1 MKKILILLNIFVLLN
16 CKYEDSNSLPVMV
29 YLKNVNYIIG
39 KNGILGMKSNSHIS
53 GVFDRSDIETQT
65 KFDIELS
72 GSETN
77 NNYTL
82 NCRLWLGED
91 YLIDVLCKFPEGL
104 KEDEVITS
112 EQIQAISHYK
122 NEEININI
130 NIENLRLYQA
140 NYTVPFLYNEPI
152 NITVNE
158 KTNKIN
164 LELRMDSY
172 NEEILFIRNQYRLV
186 RLENCQKTTNTLNC
200 EIPRAKLDEI
210 ANTENAFEVIYVND
224 YIGWTKF
231 EFVDPINIKYNGYT
245 KQNINFKLEKL
256 QENNVDRSAYVTFST
271 NVNNIPTIK
280 TATFSLKISSS
291 ISTNC
296 YFIKPDKSKPL
307 YFTCHASTELDNYI
321 IGDIQGQKIEN
332 IHYKYDFTLQPGK
345 IEDPITIKQPKG
357 TFIIHIY
364 PETLDY
370 TKSENDLDIYIA
382 PERIDRISFV
392 TLNEEDIL
400 SCENINNIKKCKV
413 PKRHFEGKKER
424 YFFLNH
430 YDNWYNFTANYEAFG
445 IKVVLPGDNINPGNS
460 GEITKYSLGLFAL
473 LLILAL

>member
-16 CKYEDSNSLPVMV
+16 CKYEDSNNLSVMV

-112 EQIQAISHYK
+112 DQIQAISHYK

-130 NIENLRLYQA
+130 DIENLRLYQA
-140 NYTVPFLYNEPI
+140 NYTVPFIYNEPI

-210 ANTENAFEVIYVND
+210 ANTENTFEVIYVND
-224 YIGWTKF
+224 YNGWTKF

-271 NVNNIPTIK
+271 NINNIPNIK

-307 YFTCHASTELDNYI
+307 YFTCYASTELDNYI
-321 IGDIQGQKIEN
+321 IGEIQGQKIEN
-332 IHYKYDFTLQPGK
+332 IHYKYDF
-345 IEDPITIKQPKG
+345 
-357 TFIIHIY
+357 
-364 PETLDY
+364 
-370 TKSENDLDIYIA
+370 
-382 PERIDRISFV
+382 
-392 TLNEEDIL
+392 
-400 SCENINNIKKCKV
+400 
-413 PKRHFEGKKER
+413 
-424 YFFLNH
+424 
-430 YDNWYNFTANYEAFG
+430 
-445 IKVVLPGDNINPGNS
+445 
-460 GEITKYSLGLFAL
+460 SL
-473 LLILAL
+473 